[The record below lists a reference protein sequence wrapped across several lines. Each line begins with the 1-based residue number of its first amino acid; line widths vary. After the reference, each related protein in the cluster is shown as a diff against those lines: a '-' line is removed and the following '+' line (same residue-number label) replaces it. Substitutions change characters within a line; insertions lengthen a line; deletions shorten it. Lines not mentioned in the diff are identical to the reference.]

1 VWNQSHDPYFKSPL
15 VYGNSVGWNG
25 PGGGRNDE
33 WTPDASG
40 VSDTSLSGSIT
51 QATETQYYNAWVQ
64 RVQAAGYTVGA
75 AA

>member
-1 VWNQSHDPYFKSPL
+1 
-15 VYGNSVGWNG
+15 
-25 PGGGRNDE
+25 
-33 WTPDASG
+33 

-51 QATETQYYNAWVQ
+51 AATETQYYNAWVQ